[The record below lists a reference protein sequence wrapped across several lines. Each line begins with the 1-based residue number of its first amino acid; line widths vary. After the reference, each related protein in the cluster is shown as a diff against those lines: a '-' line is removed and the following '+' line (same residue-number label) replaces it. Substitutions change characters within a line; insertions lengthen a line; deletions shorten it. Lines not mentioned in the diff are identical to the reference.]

1 MNIFKLSIKN
11 IISKPLNSIL
21 SLALLILG
29 IGIISLLLQLNSLIK
44 TQMDN
49 NLKGIDMVVGAKG
62 SPLQL
67 ILSAVYHIDSPTGN
81 ISVEDAEEIK
91 NNRMVGS
98 SIDLLYGDNYKG
110 YRIVGT
116 EDKFLDLYNAKI
128 KDGKKWNAPFEVV
141 VGAKIY
147 SKLNINLD
155 DELVSSHGLRET
167 GESHVNQSFKV
178 VGLLE
183 PSNSVVD
190 QLIITSPQSI
200 WDLHDEHDHDD
211 EDHEE
216 HHDDEDH
223 DEHEHDHDDEDHDE
237 HEHDHDDE
245 DHDEHEHDHDDEDHD
260 EHEHGDK
267 EITAMLIKFK
277 SPMNIIQFPRQINE
291 NTNLQAAV
299 PSYEISRLFKLF
311 GFGIETLT
319 YLAYLIILVSGF
331 SLFINLFNSMRERKY
346 EMALIRTLGA
356 SRSQLS
362 VMVIFESLILT
373 ISGFLLGLLVSRL
386 GVMFVS
392 SLMEES
398 LNYSL
403 SSLYILNEEFWLL
416 GLSILIGLISSLIP
430 AIQVYKMNISE
441 ILADE

>member
-116 EDKFLDLYNAKI
+116 EDKFLDLYNVKI

-167 GESHVNQSFKV
+167 GEAHVNQPFKV

-211 EDHEE
+211 EDHE
-216 HHDDEDH
+216 
-223 DEHEHDHDDEDHDE
+223 
-237 HEHDHDDE
+237 DHDDE

>member
-11 IISKPLNSIL
+11 IVSKPLNSIL
-21 SLALLILG
+21 SLALLIFG
-29 IGIISLLLQLNSLIK
+29 IGIISLMLQLNSLIK

-81 ISVEDAEEIK
+81 ISVEDAKKIK

-116 EDKFLDLYNAKI
+116 EQKFLDLYKAKI
-128 KDGKKWNAPFEVV
+128 KEGRKWENPFEVV
-141 VGAKIY
+141 VGSKIY
-147 SKLNINLD
+147 SKLNINID

-167 GESHVNQSFKV
+167 GEEHADQLFKV

-183 PSNSVVD
+183 PSNSVID
-190 QLIITSPQSI
+190 QLIVTSPQSI
-200 WDLHDEHDHDD
+200 WDLHDDHDHGS
-211 EDHEE
+211 EEHEE
-216 HHDDEDH
+216 
-223 DEHEHDHDDEDHDE
+223 EHEHDEEHD
-237 HEHDHDDE
+237 HEHDEEHD
-245 DHDEHEHDHDDEDHD
+245 HEHDEEHD
-260 EHEHGDK
+260 HEHDDK

-291 NTNLQAAV
+291 DTNLQAAV

-319 YLAYLIILVSGF
+319 YLAYLIIIVSAF

-346 EMALIRTLGA
+346 EMALIRTLGS
-356 SRSQLS
+356 SRRQLS
-362 VMVIFESLILT
+362 MMIIFESLILT
-373 ISGFLLGLLVSRL
+373 TIGFFIGLLVSRL

-398 LNYSL
+398 LNYNLKSFG
-403 SSLYILNEEFWLL
+403 ILNEELWLL
-416 GLSILIGLISSLIP
+416 GLSIFIGLISSIIP
-430 AIQVYKMNISE
+430 ALQVYNLNISE
-441 ILADE
+441 TLADE

>member
-116 EDKFLDLYNAKI
+116 EVKFLDLYNAKI

-155 DELVSSHGLRET
+155 DELISSHGLRET
-167 GESHVNQSFKV
+167 GEAHVNQTFKV

-200 WDLHDEHDHDD
+200 WDLHDEHDHD
-211 EDHEE
+211 
-216 HHDDEDH
+216 
-223 DEHEHDHDDEDHDE
+223 DDEDHDE

>member
-11 IISKPLNSIL
+11 IFNKPLSSAI
-21 SLALLILG
+21 SLVLLILG
-29 IGIISLLLQLNSLIK
+29 VGIISLLLQLNSLIK
-44 TQMDN
+44 DQMNN

-67 ILSAVYHIDSPTGN
+67 ILSSVYHIDSPTGN
-81 ISVEDAEEIK
+81 ISLKEAENIS

-98 SIDLLYGDNYKG
+98 SVKILYGDNYKG
-110 YRIVGT
+110 FRIVGA
-116 EDKFLDLYNAKI
+116 EKKFIDLYNGVI
-128 KDGKKWNAPFEVV
+128 KEGKEWNSPYEVL
-141 VGAKIY
+141 VG
-147 SKLNINLD
+147 SKVYEKLKINLG

-167 GESHVNQSFKV
+167 GEAHDDEYFKV

-183 PSNSVVD
+183 PSNSVID
-190 QLIITSPQSI
+190 QLIVTSPESV
-200 WDLHDEHDHDD
+200 WDIHDTHDHDD
-211 EDHEE
+211 EE
-216 HHDDEDH
+216 
-223 DEHEHDHDDEDHDE
+223 EHEHE
-237 HEHDHDDE
+237 HE
-245 DHDEHEHDHDDEDHD
+245 
-260 EHEHGDK
+260 DK

-311 GFGIETLT
+311 GFGIETLS
-319 YLAYLIILVSGF
+319 YLAYIIIIVSGF
-331 SLFINLFNSMRERKY
+331 SLFINLFNSMSERKY

-356 SRSQLS
+356 SRFQLS
-362 VMVIFESLILT
+362 TMIIFESLILT
-373 ISGFLLGLLVSRL
+373 ILGFILGLLFSRF

-398 LNYSL
+398 LNYNLNSFKVL
-403 SSLYILNEEFWLL
+403 SEEYWLL
-416 GLSILIGLISSLIP
+416 GLSVLIGLISSLIP
-430 AIQVYKMNISE
+430 AIQVYKMNISK

>member
-1 MNIFKLSIKN
+1 
-11 IISKPLNSIL
+11 
-21 SLALLILG
+21 
-29 IGIISLLLQLNSLIK
+29 
-44 TQMDN
+44 MDN

-216 HHDDEDH
+216 H
-223 DEHEHDHDDEDHDE
+223 
-237 HEHDHDDE
+237 HDDE